1 MRTMVTVAERRMP
14 RRNKQT
20 LAFIITVT
28 RKTIFEM
35 ALTNSCKP
43 RSIQFNFVC
52 ETYPIFPYHFKLK
65 LQAQGRMADQNNN
78 TSKCK
83 VNETPAHLAESISTT
98 VVPSSNDIDE
108 EEGQEEEEQGMGE
121 VAHSSFLYLDHNGDV
136 VPPEEE
142 TSWLMAQGI
151 IPTSSDDDNDEQD
164 GATAAIK
171 TGQHPPSSTLTNVT
185 TTTMEET
192 PFAQDPDEF
201 EKERNSASERLE
213 RALQLEAADAA
224 GGASPAVASPNPS
237 YDGEEDGEGSGGMME
252 ETRTFSRARTADEDE
267 WILESILRRRA
278 IRQSASNISDRD
290 YATFYDEF
298 GKKSSGMKGAG
309 WVEYLCKWKWYEEPT
324 WEKRDLLIDEGYMQ
338 ECNRFDDKV
347 LGGSTA
353 LSGKGV
359 VATRTSYI
367 AKQIASGLSPSLPK
381 IKPKSAKKIKRF
393 YQYDDSSDD
402 GSSSAA
408 ADDGDGDKNLRVLKY
423 LYNNQQPPKPPKKPS
438 ENETSF
444 GNSRPVEALAGITEH
459 DIKWWF
465 RKDDMKA
472 LRYGTIATQKKIDHF
487 IRTYQSLQ
495 QTHLY

>member
-1 MRTMVTVAERRMP
+1 
-14 RRNKQT
+14 
-20 LAFIITVT
+20 
-28 RKTIFEM
+28 
-35 ALTNSCKP
+35 
-43 RSIQFNFVC
+43 
-52 ETYPIFPYHFKLK
+52 
-65 LQAQGRMADQNNN
+65 
-78 TSKCK
+78 
-83 VNETPAHLAESISTT
+83 
-98 VVPSSNDIDE
+98 
-108 EEGQEEEEQGMGE
+108 
-121 VAHSSFLYLDHNGDV
+121 
-136 VPPEEE
+136 
-142 TSWLMAQGI
+142 
-151 IPTSSDDDNDEQD
+151 
-164 GATAAIK
+164 
-171 TGQHPPSSTLTNVT
+171 
-185 TTTMEET
+185 
-192 PFAQDPDEF
+192 
-201 EKERNSASERLE
+201 
-213 RALQLEAADAA
+213 
-224 GGASPAVASPNPS
+224 
-237 YDGEEDGEGSGGMME
+237 ME
-252 ETRTFSRARTADEDE
+252 ETRTFSRALTADEDE

-495 QTHLY
+495 KTHKPMVFFHGTQPENLASIAERGLRVPAGRHEVVNGAIHGLGIYAAFRPRLASSYCRGNRYNFGGKATQRLLICVALVSPNDPNVSVIRNWCVVIRDSALIIPVLAVDLCQGYTHKPTLTRRNYCLENLPPVAKEYMGSDELRRGKLSQNLRVGLTKATNQNVEAYKRVAKNMQKVEDNAKGNSFVV